1 MDGTKFKRVLPD
13 GEDSASY
20 VLSSGGTLNFERV
33 NFPAQA
39 AKCVRIQGWGNS
51 VNAWNS
57 LAEVQIPVSALRKT
71 DSGSVQ

>member
-20 VLSSGGTLNFERV
+20 VLSSGNALNLEKF

-51 VNAWNS
+51 INAWNS
-57 LAEVQIPVSALRKT
+57 LAEVQIPVPALRKPG
-71 DSGSVQ
+71 SGSVQ